1 MSGVPDRD
9 RVAAKPF
16 LITRE
21 ADGSYRLT
29 LRETRYN
36 SQNYPVVAET
46 RVEESFKSTAAAR
59 AFARERYG
67 AVAGEF
73 ALK

>member
-1 MSGVPDRD
+1 MSGVPDHD

-16 LITRE
+16 LISKA

-29 LRETRYN
+29 VRETRYN
-36 SQNYPVVAET
+36 SQNYPIVSANVVP
-46 RVEESFKSTAAAR
+46 ESFASTAAAR
-59 AFARERYG
+59 AYARDRYG

-73 ALK
+73 TIK

>member
-16 LITRE
+16 LISRNP
-21 ADGSYRLT
+21 DGSYRLT

-36 SQNYPVVAET
+36 SQNYPVVSET
-46 RVEESFKSTAAAR
+46 PVAESFKSTAAAR
-59 AFARERYG
+59 AFAREHYG
-67 AVAGEF
+67 AATGEF